1 MNSRSPAG
9 AAPRF
14 SRVTV
19 VASGRRVDLS
29 VPVDTALA
37 EVLPELIRLTGERA
51 ADEDGTPVGWA
62 LFRLNG
68 LALDSERSLAEAG
81 VRDGELLY
89 LRGVHE
95 AVAPPVVED
104 FVEAVAAVVD
114 ASGGRW
120 RPMHG
125 QRLLI
130 GLSAAA
136 WAAGALALLPVS
148 GSQAAERAAVGLIV
162 AAALVVVA
170 ALLARPFRRPAM
182 GASAAAAAWPWW
194 ALGAAQL
201 WVWLAAA
208 AGLSVVAA
216 AVAGVA
222 VGAVAGGL
230 AAPLLR
236 VPAAAVA
243 LTSTMLAAAAAAVD
257 ALGITP
263 AQSGAGLILLTL
275 VLAAFLPGIAAR
287 AGGLLRT
294 GDGDT
299 TSTAV
304 LADQVG
310 RGRRLLG
317 WLLAGTAV
325 TGATGMAVLAMGNPA
340 AQWLCAAAILG
351 FALRARHHGF
361 LSEVLPWLVAAS
373 VGAAALV
380 AELARASGATAE
392 VGASLAIGAVLTVA
406 SLLAGGRRLSPQ
418 ARQWLNRAELTANIA
433 LVPLALWVVGAFGAL
448 AGAARGT

>member
-1 MNSRSPAG
+1 MKSQSLAG
-9 AAPRF
+9 APPRF

-29 VPVDTALA
+29 VPADAPLV
-37 EVLPELIRLTGERA
+37 EVLPELVRLTGERA
-51 ADEDGTPVGWA
+51 ADEEGTPLGWA

-68 LALDSERSLAEAG
+68 VALDSERSLAEAG

-89 LRGVHE
+89 LRGLDE

-114 ASGGRW
+114 AMGGRW
-120 RPMHG
+120 RPIHG

-148 GSQAAERAAVGLIV
+148 GSQTAERAAVGLTA
-162 AAALVVVA
+162 AAALLVVA
-170 ALLARPFRRPAM
+170 ALLARTFRQPAV
-182 GASAAAAAWPWW
+182 GAAAAAAAWPWW

-201 WVWLAAA
+201 SVWLAAA
-208 AGLSVVAA
+208 GGLSVVAA

-222 VGAVAGGL
+222 VGAVAAGL
-230 AAPLLR
+230 AVRMLR
-236 VPAAAVA
+236 EPAAAVA
-243 LTSTMLAAAAAAVD
+243 LTGTMLAAAAAAVD
-257 ALGITP
+257 AVGITP
-263 AQSGAGLILLTL
+263 AQSAAGLVLLTL
-275 VLAAFLPGIAAR
+275 VVAAFLPGIAAR
-287 AGGLLRT
+287 AGGLLRA
-294 GDGDT
+294 GDGDAA
-299 TSTAV
+299 STAV

-325 TGATGMAVLAMGNPA
+325 TGATGMAVLAVGNPA
-340 AQWLCAAAILG
+340 AQWLCAAAILA
-351 FALRARHHGF
+351 FALRARHHSF

-392 VGASLAIGAVLTVA
+392 VGASLATGAVLTVA
-406 SLLAGGRRLSPQ
+406 ALLAGGRRLSPQ

-448 AGAARGT
+448 GGAARGA